1 MVIKRTFESPLMQPQ
16 EFEIE
21 LTAEERR
28 QAYYEQQAEFDATDM
43 QYYLEEIED
52 SLIDQRMSKEKI
64 KKLYSATDEL
74 GAELRRNI
82 DKYDMSWEY
91 ARPAALSAVAG
102 RMFGEAYTKK
112 HFAG

>member
-1 MVIKRTFESPLMQPQ
+1 MVIKRTFESPFMQPQ

-52 SLIDQRMSKEKI
+52 FLIDRRVSKKKIEKLRSMAD
-64 KKLYSATDEL
+64 KL

-82 DKYDMSWEY
+82 DNYDMSWEY
-91 ARPAALSAVAG
+91 ARDAALKTVAG
-102 RMFGEAYTKK
+102 REFGEEYAAK
-112 HFAG
+112 HF

>member
-1 MVIKRTFESPLMQPQ
+1 MIIKRTFESSFMQPQ
-16 EFEIE
+16 EVEIE

-52 SLIDQRMSKEKI
+52 FLLDKRISKKKI
-64 KKLYSATDEL
+64 EKLYSMTDEL
-74 GAELRRNI
+74 GAELRRNM

-91 ARPAALSAVAG
+91 AREAALQTVVK
-102 RMFGEAYTKK
+102 REFGEEYAAKY
-112 HFAG
+112 F

>member
-1 MVIKRTFESPLMQPQ
+1 MIIKRTFESTFMQPQ
-16 EFEIE
+16 EVEIE

-52 SLIDQRMSKEKI
+52 SLIDKRISKKKIEK
-64 KKLYSATDEL
+64 LRSMADEL

-91 ARPAALSAVAG
+91 AREAALQTVA
-102 RMFGEAYTKK
+102 RREFGEEYAAKY
-112 HFAG
+112 F